1 MRQTSIGELPGPSH
15 WRRWVAALLLALLAL
30 GLWWL
35 APRVELELALH
46 WAAPRLTLS
55 LGAGLR

>member
-1 MRQTSIGELPGPSH
+1 MRQTTIDDPPVSVRWG
-15 WRRWVAALLLALLAL
+15 RWVAALLLAVLAL

>member
-1 MRQTSIGELPGPSH
+1 MRQTSIDELPGTPH
-15 WRRWVAALLLALLAL
+15 WRRWGCALLLALLGL

>member
-1 MRQTSIGELPGPSH
+1 MRQTTIDELPGTVP
-15 WRRWVAALLLALLAL
+15 WRRWVAALLLALLGL

-35 APRVELELALH
+35 APRVELDLALH

>member
-1 MRQTSIGELPGPSH
+1 MRQTSIDDLSGCVRQ
-15 WRRWVAALLLALLAL
+15 RRWVAALLLALLAL

-35 APRVELELALH
+35 APRVELQLALH

>member
-1 MRQTSIGELPGPSH
+1 MICRAAFARALG
-15 WRRWVAALLLALLAL
+15 AALLLALLAL

-46 WAAPRLTLS
+46 WAAPLTLS

>member
-1 MRQTSIGELPGPSH
+1 MRQTTIDELSGTPR
-15 WRRWVAALLLALLAL
+15 WRRWVAGLLLALLGL

-35 APRVELELALH
+35 VPRVELELALH
-46 WAAPRLTLS
+46 WAAPHLTLS

>member
-1 MRQTSIGELPGPSH
+1 MRQTIIDGLRSPAH
-15 WRRWVAALLLALLAL
+15 WRRWVAALLLALLVL

-35 APRVELELALH
+35 APRVELDLALH

>member
-1 MRQTSIGELPGPSH
+1 MRQTSIDDLPGAFA
-15 WRRWVAALLLALLAL
+15 RALGAALLLALLAL

-46 WAAPRLTLS
+46 WAAPLTLS

>member
-1 MRQTSIGELPGPSH
+1 MRQTSIDELPGTPH
-15 WRRWVAALLLALLAL
+15 WLRWVAALLLALLAL